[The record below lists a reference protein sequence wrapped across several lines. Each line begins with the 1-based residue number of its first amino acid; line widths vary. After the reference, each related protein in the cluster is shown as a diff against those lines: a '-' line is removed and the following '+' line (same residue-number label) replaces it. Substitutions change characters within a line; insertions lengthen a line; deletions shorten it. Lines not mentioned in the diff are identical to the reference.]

1 MKVALEHSISGRML
15 QMVHTRTM
23 KVSGKVS
30 DAKVSPFVRG
40 MLEFVPLLPAAIPFG
55 LVVGVAQV
63 QAGLTVLESVGMSVL
78 GYAGSAQLV
87 ASQMVQGGAPL
98 LLILLAVAT
107 VNLRFA
113 MYSAVLRERF
123 REFSKVGRA
132 LNGFLL
138 TDQTFALFVDK
149 LERIE
154 PRARLSY
161 TLGAG
166 LSMYMV
172 WQICTLLGA
181 LLGQT
186 LPRAWSLDFAVT
198 LTFVALGVPAVKDRP
213 TLAAA
218 CAGGLA
224 AVLTAELPYKL
235 GLMVGTGVGL
245 VVGMI
250 AMRVYR
256 NSGTRAKH

>member
-1 MKVALEHSISGRML
+1 
-15 QMVHTRTM
+15 
-23 KVSGKVS
+23 
-30 DAKVSPFVRG
+30 
-40 MLEFVPLLPAAIPFG
+40 MLEFVPILPGAIPFG

-63 QAGLTVLESVGMSVL
+63 QAGMSLLESVGLSAL

-98 LLILLAVAT
+98 LLILLAVAV

-123 REFSKVGRA
+123 RGFSGLGRA

-138 TDQTFALFVDK
+138 TDQTFALFSQK
-149 LERIE
+149 LERVV
-154 PRARLSY
+154 PRERLPY

-166 LSMYMV
+166 LFMYAV
-172 WQICTLLGA
+172 WQVCTLLGA

-198 LTFVALGVPAVKDRP
+198 LTFIALGVPAIKDRP

-224 AVLTAELPYKL
+224 AVLTASLPFKL
-235 GLMVGTGVGL
+235 NLLIGAAVGIAVGL
-245 VVGMI
+245 LM
-250 AMRVYR
+250 
-256 NSGTRAKH
+256 TRFSSRWGRWEARS

>member
-1 MKVALEHSISGRML
+1 
-15 QMVHTRTM
+15 
-23 KVSGKVS
+23 
-30 DAKVSPFVRG
+30 
-40 MLEFVPLLPAAIPFG
+40 MLEFVPILPGAIPFG

-63 QAGLTVLESVGMSVL
+63 QAGMSLLESVGLSAL

-98 LLILLAVAT
+98 LLILLAVAV

-123 REFSKVGRA
+123 RDFSGWGRA

-138 TDQTFALFVDK
+138 TDQTFALFASK
-149 LERIE
+149 LERVD
-154 PRARLSY
+154 ARERLPY

-166 LSMYMV
+166 LFMYAV
-172 WQICTLLGA
+172 WQVCTLLGA
-181 LLGQT
+181 LLGRT

-198 LTFVALGVPAVKDRP
+198 LTFIALGVPAIKDRP

-218 CAGGLA
+218 CTGGLA
-224 AVLTAELPYKL
+224 AVLGAGLPFKVNL
-235 GLMVGTGVGL
+235 LVGAAVGISMGLL
-245 VVGMI
+245 L
-250 AMRVYR
+250 MRVSSR
-256 NSGTRAKH
+256 REARS

>member
-1 MKVALEHSISGRML
+1 M
-15 QMVHTRTM
+15 HTRAM
-23 KVSGKVS
+23 RS
-30 DAKVSPFVRG
+30 SPFTRYPFLRG
-40 MLEFVPLLPAAIPFG
+40 MLEFIPILPGAIPFG

-63 QAGLTVLESVGMSVL
+63 QAGMSLLESVGMSAL

-98 LLILLAVAT
+98 LLILAAVAV

-123 REFSKVGRA
+123 RPFSTLGRA

-138 TDQTFALFVDK
+138 TDQTFALFSSK
-149 LERIE
+149 LEQVD
-154 PRARLSY
+154 PREQLPYS
-161 TLGAG
+161 LGAG
-166 LSMYMV
+166 FFMYGV
-172 WQICTLLGA
+172 WQVCTLLGA

-198 LTFVALGVPAVKDRP
+198 LTFIALGVPAVKSRP

-218 CAGGLA
+218 CAAALA
-224 AVLTAELPYKL
+224 AILAAGLPFKL
-235 GLMVGTGVGL
+235 GLMVGAAVGLGVGL
-245 VVGMI
+245 TAHRIWAASGPR
-250 AMRVYR
+250 AG
-256 NSGTRAKH
+256 NS

>member
-1 MKVALEHSISGRML
+1 
-15 QMVHTRTM
+15 
-23 KVSGKVS
+23 
-30 DAKVSPFVRG
+30 
-40 MLEFVPLLPAAIPFG
+40 MLEFVPLLPGAIPFG

-63 QAGLTVLESVGMSVL
+63 QAGLSLLESVGMSAF

-123 REFSKVGRA
+123 WGFSKLGRA

-138 TDQTFALFVDK
+138 TDQTFALFSSK
-149 LERIE
+149 LERVK
-154 PRARLSY
+154 PRERQAY
-161 TLGAG
+161 TLGVAFF
-166 LSMYMV
+166 MYVV
-172 WQICTLLGA
+172 WQVSTLVGA
-181 LLGQT
+181 LAGQT

-198 LTFVALGVPAVKDRP
+198 LTFIALGAPAVKDRP

-224 AVLTAELPYKL
+224 ATLAAGLPFKL
-235 GLMVGTGVGL
+235 GLLVGAITGIGVGL
-245 VVGMI
+245 LAVCLRGKV
-250 AMRVYR
+250 A
-256 NSGTRAKH
+256 SGGQL